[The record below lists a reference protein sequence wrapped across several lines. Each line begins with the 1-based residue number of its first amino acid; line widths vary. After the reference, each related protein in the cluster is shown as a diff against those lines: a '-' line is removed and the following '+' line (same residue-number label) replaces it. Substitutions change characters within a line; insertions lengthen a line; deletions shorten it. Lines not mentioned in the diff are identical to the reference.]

1 MRRAAAVAALG
12 VWAAAAGCRA
22 PARTTVPGGA
32 GAARETNAPALET
45 AGAAR
50 ETNAAARETAGAAGR
65 APELSAASPA
75 ELRAWFNGAA
85 GQPRLLA
92 LVSPS

>member
-1 MRRAAAVAALG
+1 VKRAATIAALG
-12 VWAAAAGCRA
+12 VWATAAGYRA
-22 PARTTVPGGA
+22 PARTTVPDS
-32 GAARETNAPALET
+32 

-65 APELSAASPA
+65 APELSTASPA

>member
-22 PARTTVPGGA
+22 PVRTTVPGG
-32 GAARETNAPALET
+32 

-65 APELSAASPA
+65 APELSTASPA